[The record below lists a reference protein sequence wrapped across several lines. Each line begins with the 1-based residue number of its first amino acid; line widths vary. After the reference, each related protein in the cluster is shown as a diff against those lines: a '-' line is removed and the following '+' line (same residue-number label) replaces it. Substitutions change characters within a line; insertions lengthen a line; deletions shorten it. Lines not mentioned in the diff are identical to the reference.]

1 LHLTPRQL
9 FLLDALGA
17 LLSAAMLAGIVARWE
32 TVFGLPSRVPYTLAT
47 VAVCFAAYSF
57 ACWLRVRD
65 GWRPWLKGIALA
77 NAAYGVVTLAILA
90 RHWPQLTRVGV
101 AYFVLELAILVALIR
116 WELRTATVRQAQ
128 RH

>member
-17 LLSAAMLAGIVARWE
+17 LLSAALLAGIVATWE
-32 TVFGLPSRVPYTLAT
+32 SVFGLPSRIPYALAA

-65 GWRPWLKGIALA
+65 GWRPWLLGIALA
-77 NAAYGVVTLAILA
+77 NATYGVVTLAIIA
-90 RHWPQLTRVGV
+90 RHWSQLTRAGV
-101 AYFVLELAILVALIR
+101 AYFVLELVVLVVLIR
-116 WELRTATVRQAQ
+116 WELRAATVRSA
-128 RH
+128 